1 MRGMRFSSDDAKVRA
16 VQKEALTLPGI
27 YTVHIWLNNGELA
40 VGDDLMCVLI
50 GGDIRPNVTAA
61 LDTVVGRLK
70 NECVREEELY

>member
-1 MRGMRFSSDDAKVRA
+1 M
-16 VQKEALTLPGI
+16 PGI

-50 GGDIRPNVTAA
+50 GGDIRPNVMAA